1 MIPVRN
7 CHKTIKYTRD
17 EVVRF
22 DQNSYLQ
29 AVRDTPIARVTG
41 CVSLLRNR
49 SATLLSPWNEEC
61 LYIPGSTGQQGD

>member
-41 CVSLLRNR
+41 CVFIKKQVGDS
-49 SATLLSPWNEEC
+49 TLPLERRMLVYTRVN
-61 LYIPGSTGQQGD
+61 GSTG